1 MKKTLIKE
9 LLRFAVTVLSAVL
22 GSEVFS
28 GCTVVPFFNF

>member
-9 LLRFAVTVLSAVL
+9 LLRFVVTVLSAVL
-22 GSEVFS
+22 GSEALS